1 MNIIK
6 KALKKNYLNEIFL
19 LLNSIDALS
28 ELTYPYK
35 SSISRYFLIKTL
47 QPGET
52 LLHQGAPMDNIYLVK
67 KGTFS
72 LDLIRNSSFPV
83 LFDIECFLQ
92 YQNISKEHF
101 SRERKH
107 EIDGQY
113 NYKEVDRL
121 MVYCQGEIIGDIEWY
136 LERSQSIFQV
146 KAGTQGGEVVY
157 IETEKFMKLISNG
170 MKKFTKLTE
179 QKIEGLN
186 DRMKSVYRNKKE
198 VCEMTKGKAVQNYL
212 LYQYGVTQQYNKSEV
227 NNNTC
232 NSVNAEMKGL
242 RRNKSVPL
250 SIEFELPKV
259 DNANV
264 NTYYD
269 NDNNNKIMKT
279 RSKMVQLRK
288 VVTFKTGRE
297 KKKQLQVILD
307 TNKLQGNEKTKT
319 VKELLTKLGK
329 CENNNNNNDTIKK
342 FFFRNELKRKFRM
355 VDTFSTT
362 NGFNTVGG
370 SNYIDDM
377 LEQKAKTGRNL
388 LIRKEGE
395 RRSIGLDCKGEL
407 MKKFDLGKFT
417 EKREGSSDRD
427 VPLNKGVFL
436 NKNIIGGLLKE
447 KYTLFRSFSQ
457 EKLCK

>member
-1 MNIIK
+1 
-6 KALKKNYLNEIFL
+6 
-19 LLNSIDALS
+19 
-28 ELTYPYK
+28 
-35 SSISRYFLIKTL
+35 
-47 QPGET
+47 
-52 LLHQGAPMDNIYLVK
+52 MDNIYLVK

-113 NYKEVDRL
+113 NYKEIDRL

-136 LERSQSIFQV
+136 LNRNQSIFQI

-157 IETEKFMKLISNG
+157 IELNKFMKLIATG
-170 MKKFTKLTE
+170 IKKFTQLTE

-186 DRMKSVYRNKKE
+186 DRMKNVYRNKKE
-198 VCEMTKGKAVQNYL
+198 VCEITKGKIVKNYL
-212 LYQYGVTQQYNKSEV
+212 LYQYGVTQHYNKSEV
-227 NNNTC
+227 NNNTR
-232 NSVNAEMKGL
+232 NGTSLNAEPKGL

-259 DNANV
+259 DSANM

-269 NDNNNKIMKT
+269 NNKTTKT
-279 RSKMVQLRK
+279 RSKIVQLKK
-288 VVTFKTGRE
+288 VITFKTKHE
-297 KKKQLQVILD
+297 KKKRHHVILD

-319 VKELLTKLGK
+319 VKELLTKLGN
-329 CENNNNNNDTIKK
+329 CENNNNNNSDIKK
-342 FFFRNELKRKFRM
+342 FFFRNEFKRKFRM
-355 VDTFSTT
+355 VDTFSST
-362 NGFNTVGG
+362 NGFNTIGG
-370 SNYIDDM
+370 SNYIDDI

-388 LIRKEGE
+388 LVRKEGE
-395 RRSIGLDCKGEL
+395 RRSVGLDCKGEL
-407 MKKFDLGKFT
+407 MKKFNLGKFT
-417 EKREGSSDRD
+417 EKRDVSSDRD

>member
-1 MNIIK
+1 MK
-6 KALKKNYLNEIFL
+6 
-19 LLNSIDALS
+19 
-28 ELTYPYK
+28 
-35 SSISRYFLIKTL
+35 
-47 QPGET
+47 
-52 LLHQGAPMDNIYLVK
+52 
-67 KGTFS
+67 
-72 LDLIRNSSFPV
+72 
-83 LFDIECFLQ
+83 
-92 YQNISKEHF
+92 
-101 SRERKH
+101 
-107 EIDGQY
+107 
-113 NYKEVDRL
+113 
-121 MVYCQGEIIGDIEWY
+121 
-136 LERSQSIFQV
+136 
-146 KAGTQGGEVVY
+146 
-157 IETEKFMKLISNG
+157 KFMKLISTG
-170 MKKFTKLTE
+170 MKKFKKLTE

-227 NNNTC
+227 NNNTR
-232 NSVNAEMKGL
+232 NSLNGETKGL

-269 NDNNNKIMKT
+269 NDNKIMKT

-288 VVTFKTGRE
+288 VVTFKTKQE
-297 KKKQLQVILD
+297 KKKRLHVILD

-319 VKELLTKLGK
+319 VKELLTKLGN
-329 CENNNNNNDTIKK
+329 CENNNDNESIKK

-370 SNYIDDM
+370 KNYIDDM

-407 MKKFDLGKFT
+407 MKKFDLGKVT